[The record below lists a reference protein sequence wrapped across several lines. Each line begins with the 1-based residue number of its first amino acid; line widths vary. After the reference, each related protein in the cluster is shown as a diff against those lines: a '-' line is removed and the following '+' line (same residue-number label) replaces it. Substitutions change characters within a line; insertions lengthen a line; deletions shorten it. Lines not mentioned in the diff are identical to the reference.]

1 MLFAVQNIALAVPAA
16 HAHAYLAD
24 PGNLPKWTNAFA
36 QAEASGNAL
45 LRTPQGE
52 VPIKLEVQ
60 SDVGMGIVDWYMTFP
75 DGSLATAHSRIV
87 ALGEEA
93 CAYSF
98 LLTPPPV
105 PLEALEGALEQQTS
119 ILAEELQKLKAIL
132 ED

>member
-1 MLFAVQNIALAVPAA
+1 MLFAVQNIGLAVPAA
-16 HAHAYLAD
+16 KAHAYLAD
-24 PGNLPKWTNAFA
+24 PATLPEWTNAFA
-36 QAEASGNAL
+36 QVGEAGKAL

-52 VPIKLEVQ
+52 VPIELDVR
-60 SDVGMGIVDWYMTFP
+60 SDLGSGIVDWYMTFP

-87 ALGEEA
+87 ALSEGT

-105 PLEALEGALEQQTS
+105 PLEALEGALEQQTG